1 MKIIT
6 ILIVFLLLQTANSH
20 SATPTVISFSPA
32 RQILNAS
39 RGTDIIVDFDT
50 PLNTSTVTGSTFR
63 VFGKQSGP
71 ISGKLLFLNGNTR
84 IKFTP
89 SSLFLAG
96 ECVTVNLAKGIK
108 SSDNTPLTTGF
119 SWNFWTIAM
128 PGTLNVTLIQTIP
141 MRRPEEG
148 HIQTYG
154 ALGVDINDDGW
165 TDLSMVNEIT
175 KDLRIFLNNGG
186 NFDTMYAV
194 YSMPAGNR
202 PSPSE
207 AADFNNDGLVDVV
220 VGSGHSNNVSV
231 FIATGGG
238 NFLPEAPYTAANFV
252 GGVAINDF
260 NGDGFDDILTGNR
273 AGNNIALFRN
283 KGDGTFDSAQFINTA
298 GNGENG
304 IMMAD
309 ANNDGI
315 LDAFI
320 ACYSSS
326 EIVLLLGDGNGNFTF
341 SDREPMNGPPW
352 SIAVGDI
359 NGDGN
364 VDAAS
369 CLTGANMIGVVF
381 GDGNGGLGTVAN
393 YNSSLFPLA
402 TDIGDVDGDGDLDLI
417 SSNTTGGNF
426 NVFENNGSGIFTNTP
441 IILPSVYA
449 GSCITVH
456 DRDNDGDLDLA
467 GIDEVADLLFIF
479 DNKPLTSVTKLN
491 ITAVPEGFYN
501 PDLNTIS
508 RNDTFTVYLRN
519 NFSPFSL
526 VDSSRQVIDSV
537 TQTGLFEFYNSPDDS
552 YYAEIDHLNSIQT
565 WSKSGG
571 MYLTNDGTIYYYDFT
586 SSDTQAYGNN
596 LKSVSG
602 KFCLFSGD
610 VNKDGFINLADL
622 IPVYNDGTNF
632 ITGNYLTT
640 DVNGD
645 SIVDLSDV
653 TICNNNVINFVSVI
667 RP

>member
-1 MKIIT
+1 MKISL
-6 ILIVFLLLQTANSH
+6 ILLTFLVLQINLAYST
-20 SATPTVISFSPA
+20 TPAVISFSPA

-39 RGTDIIVDFDT
+39 RGTDIIVDFNT
-50 PLNTSTVTGSTFR
+50 ALNISSVDSSTFR

-71 ISGKLLFLNGNTR
+71 IPGTFQFQNGNTR

-89 SSLFLAG
+89 TSLFLAG
-96 ECVTVNLAKGIK
+96 EWVTVNLAKGIK
-108 SSDNTPLTTGF
+108 SADNTPLTTGF
-119 SWNFWTIAM
+119 SWNFWTIAL
-128 PGTLNVTLIQTIP
+128 PGTLNVTLINTIQL
-141 MRRPEEG
+141 RRPNEG

-154 ALGVDINDDGW
+154 ALGVDINNDGW

-175 KDLRIFLNNGG
+175 NDFRIYLNNGG
-186 NFDTMYAV
+186 NFDTMFAI
-194 YSMPAGNR
+194 YSMPTSNR

-207 AADFNNDGLVDVV
+207 AADFNNDGLVDIVI
-220 VGSGHSNNVSV
+220 GSGHSNIISV
-231 FIATGGG
+231 FMANGGG
-238 NFLPEAPYTAANFV
+238 SFQPEVPYTAAQFV

-260 NGDGFDDILTGNR
+260 DGDGYDDVLSGNR
-273 AGNNIALFRN
+273 AGNNIALFKN
-283 KGDGTFDSAQFINTA
+283 NGDGTFDTTRYINTV

-341 SDREPMNGPPW
+341 SARQPTNGPPW
-352 SIAVGDI
+352 SVAVGDI

-364 VDAAS
+364 VDVAAS
-369 CLTGANMIGVVF
+369 LTGANKIGVIF
-381 GDGNGGLGTVAN
+381 GDGAGGLGTVAN

-402 TDIGDVDGDGDLDLI
+402 TDIGDLDGDGDLDLI

-426 NVFENNGSGIFTNTP
+426 NIFENTGSGIFTNTP

-479 DNKPLTSVTKLN
+479 NNQPPPVVTKLN
-491 ITAVPEGFYN
+491 VTAIPEGFYIPAIN
-501 PDLNTIS
+501 KLS
-508 RNDTFTVYLRN
+508 RRDTFTVYLRN
-519 NFSPFSL
+519 SFSPFTL
-526 VDSSRQVIDSV
+526 VDSSKQIIDSLSF
-537 TQTGLFEFYNSPDDS
+537 TGLFEFNNAPNDT
-552 YYAEIDHLNSIQT
+552 YYIAADHFNSIQT
-565 WSKSGG
+565 WSKAGG
-571 MYLTNDGTIYYYDFT
+571 IYLTNDGMVYDYDFT
-586 SSDTQAYGNN
+586 SEDSQAYGNN
-596 LKSVSG
+596 LKFISG
-602 KFCLFSGD
+602 KYCFFSGD

-622 IPVYNDGTNF
+622 VPVYNDGTYF
-632 ITGNYLTT
+632 LTGSYLRT

-653 TICNNNVINFVSVI
+653 TICNNNAINFVSVI
-667 RP
+667 QP

>member
-1 MKIIT
+1 MKFLTLLIAIS
-6 ILIVFLLLQTANSH
+6 ILLIDQTYS
-20 SATPTVISFSPA
+20 SSPDVISFSPD
-32 RQILNAS
+32 RQIINAS
-39 RGTDIIVDFDT
+39 RGTDIIADFNT
-50 PLNTSTVTGSTFR
+50 ALNTSTVNSSTFR

-71 ISGKLLFLNGNTR
+71 IPGTFHFLNGNTR
-84 IKFTP
+84 IRFTP

-96 ECVTVNLAKGIK
+96 EWVTVNLSKGIK
-108 SSDNTPLTTGF
+108 SADNTQMVTGF
-119 SWNFWTIAM
+119 SWNFWTIAL

-141 MRRPEEG
+141 LRRPNEG

-175 KDLRIFLNNGG
+175 NDLRIYLNNGG
-186 NFDTMYAV
+186 NFDTMYAI
-194 YSMPAGNR
+194 YPMPAGNR

-220 VGSGHSNNVSV
+220 IGSGHSNNVSV

-238 NFLPEAPYTAANFV
+238 NFLPGIPNTAAQFV

-260 NGDGFDDILTGNR
+260 NGDGFDDVLTGNR

-283 KGDGTFDSAQFINTA
+283 KGNGTFDSAQFINTV

-320 ACYSSS
+320 ACYSGS

-341 SDREPMNGPPW
+341 SSRAPTNGPPW
-352 SIAVGDI
+352 SVAVGDI

-364 VDAAS
+364 ADVAAS
-369 CLTGANMIGVVF
+369 LTGANKIGVIF
-381 GDGNGGLGTVAN
+381 GDGNGGLGAAAN

-417 SSNTTGGNF
+417 SSNTTAGNF
-426 NVFENNGSGIFTNTP
+426 NIFENNGSGIFTNTP

-479 DNKPLTSVTKLN
+479 DNQPLTAVTKLN
-491 ITAVPEGFYN
+491 ITIIPEGFYI
-501 PDLNTIS
+501 PALNKLT
-508 RNDTFTVYLRN
+508 RTDTFTVYLRN
-519 NFSPFSL
+519 NFSPFAL
-526 VDSSRQVIDSV
+526 IDSSKQVIDSL
-537 TQTGLFEFYNSPDDS
+537 TFTGMFKFYNAPADT
-552 YYAEIDHLNSIQT
+552 YYVSADHFNSIQT
-565 WSKSGG
+565 WSKAGG
-571 MYLTNDGTIYYYDFT
+571 QYLTNDGTVHDYDFT
-586 SSDTQAYGNN
+586 SAGSQAYGNN
-596 LKSVSG
+596 LKLTSG
-602 KFCLFSGD
+602 KYCIYSGD
-610 VNKDGFINLADL
+610 VNKDGFINLTDL
-622 IPVYNDGTNF
+622 LLIYNNAANF
-632 ITGNYLTT
+632 LTGNYLAT

-645 SIVDLSDV
+645 SVIDLSDIA
-653 TICNNNVINFVSVI
+653 ICNNNVISFVSVI
-667 RP
+667 QP

>member
-1 MKIIT
+1 MKIFS
-6 ILIVFLLLQTANSH
+6 ILFAIFILQINQSYSAAPIVT
-20 SATPTVISFSPA
+20 SFSPA
-32 RQILNAS
+32 RQVINAS
-39 RGTDIIVDFDT
+39 RGTDIIVDFNT
-50 PLNTSTVTGSTFR
+50 ALNTSTVTYTTFR

-71 ISGKLLFLNGNTR
+71 ITGTIQFLNGNTR

-96 ECVTVNLAKGIK
+96 EWVTVNLSKGIK
-108 SSDNTPLTTGF
+108 SADNNSLTTGF
-119 SWNFWTIAM
+119 SWNFWTISL

-141 MRRPEEG
+141 MRRPNEG
-148 HIQTYG
+148 HVQTYG
-154 ALGVDINDDGW
+154 ALGVDINNDGW

-175 KDLRIFLNNGG
+175 KDLRIYLNNGG
-186 NFDTMYAV
+186 SFDTMYAI

-238 NFLPEAPYTAANFV
+238 NFLPEVPYTAANFV
-252 GGVAINDF
+252 GGVAINDY
-260 NGDGFDDILTGNR
+260 NGDGYDDILTGNR

-283 KGDGTFDSAQFINTA
+283 KGNGTFDTAQFINTV
-298 GNGENG
+298 GVGENG

-326 EIVLLLGDGNGNFTF
+326 EIVLLLGDGNGNFIF
-341 SDREPMNGPPW
+341 SDREPVNGPPW

-359 NGDGN
+359 NGDGY

-369 CLTGANMIGVVF
+369 SLTGVNKIGVVF

-402 TDIGDVDGDGDLDLI
+402 TDIGDIDGDGDLDLI
-417 SSNTTGGNF
+417 TSNTTAGNF
-426 NVFENNGSGIFTNTP
+426 NIFENNGSGVFTNTP

-479 DNKPLTSVTKLN
+479 DNQPLPLVTKLN
-491 ITAVPEGFYN
+491 IKAIPEGFFI
-501 PDLNTIS
+501 PALNKLS
-508 RNDTFTVYLRN
+508 RRDTCTVYLRN
-519 NFSPFSL
+519 NFSPYAL
-526 VDSSRQVIDSV
+526 VDSSKQVIDSL
-537 TQTGLFEFYNSPDDS
+537 TYSGLFNFHNAPDNT
-552 YYAEIDHLNSIQT
+552 YYIEIDHFNSIQT
-565 WSKSGG
+565 WSKAVG
-571 MYLTNDGTIYYYDFT
+571 MYLTNDGTVYNYDFT
-586 SSDTQAYGNN
+586 SAGSQAYGNN
-596 LKSVSG
+596 LKLLSG
-602 KFCLFSGD
+602 KYCLYSGD
-610 VNKDGFINLADL
+610 INRDGFVNLADL
-622 IPVYNDGTNF
+622 LPVYNDGTGF
-632 ITGNYLTT
+632 LTGSFLVT
-640 DVNGD
+640 DLNGD

-653 TICNNNVINFVSVI
+653 TVCNNNVINFVSVI
-667 RP
+667 QP